1 MSSRKDFTTGS
12 ILRHI
17 LPLAVLTGVYQLL
30 ESGYY
35 LADLYWV
42 SGLGEHATA
51 AVTMAGQL
59 QVISMG
65 LALTVMV
72 GATPIVAQAAGA
84 RVEGALRPLFNQ
96 TLLLAVTIAAVF
108 VFAAYA
114 ALPFYFG
121 WFGADAETGELGRDF
136 LVWVIPAF
144 GLKLAAMSMVG
155 PLRAFG
161 DMIRPA
167 IANAVALVL
176 NVVLDPILILGVGPL
191 PPLGVTGAGI
201 ATLIAAAAGLAIMV
215 WQYEVARRKLEP
227 VSGAWRPSLAVWGR
241 TLRIGLPVGANAA
254 IDMTSMLVL
263 YWAIRDLG
271 TSAQAGVGVALKV
284 IAGVTVPVYA
294 IAFSIAPLVG
304 QSVGN
309 QDRERVRATF
319 HVTSLATGG
328 LMLLIALF
336 LQVDAELLAR
346 PFSSDHETVEQAARY
361 LMVVAWALPSMAIL
375 NNALG
380 VFEGLGNTIKPIL
393 TDLLRLATFAAIVL
407 VIARRPDATVTTVA
421 YATLLSYVGQT
432 VLLPY
437 LLYRDIRRSQT

>member
-12 ILRHI
+12 ILGHI
-17 LPLAVLTGVYQLL
+17 LPLAVLTGIYQLL

-42 SGLGEHATA
+42 AGLGEHATA
-51 AVTMAGQL
+51 AVTMAGHL

-84 RVEGALRPLFNQ
+84 RVESALRPLYNQ
-96 TLLLAVTIAAVF
+96 TLLLGLAIAGAFTV
-108 VFAAYA
+108 AAYA
-114 ALPFYFG
+114 VLPMYFG
-121 WFGADAETGELGRDF
+121 WFGADAETTELGQDF

-144 GLKLAAMSMVG
+144 ALKLAAMSMVG

-167 IANAVALVL
+167 IANAIALAL
-176 NVVLDPILILGVGPL
+176 NVVLDPIFILGLGPV
-191 PPLGVTGAGI
+191 PAFGVAGAGI
-201 ATLIAAAAGLAIMV
+201 ATLIAAAAGFAIMV
-215 WQYEVARRKLEP
+215 WQYELARRKLEP
-227 VSGAWRPSLAVWGR
+227 VSGAWRPNMKVWGR

-254 IDMTSMLVL
+254 IDMTLMLVL

-271 TSAQAGVGVALKV
+271 TSTQAGIGVALKV

-309 QDRERVRATF
+309 KDRERVRRTF

-328 LMLLIALF
+328 LMLVVALL
-336 LQVDAELLAR
+336 LQLDAELFAR
-346 PFSSDHETVEQAARY
+346 PFSSDRETVELAATY
-361 LMVVAWALPSMAIL
+361 LAVVAWALPAMAIL

-380 VFEGLGNTIKPIL
+380 VFEGIGNTIKPIL
-393 TDLLRLATFAAIVL
+393 TDLLRLATFAAILLVL
-407 VIARRPDATVTTVA
+407 ARRPGFTVMHVA

-432 VLLPY
+432 ALLPY

>member
-12 ILRHI
+12 ILGHI
-17 LPLAVLTGVYQLL
+17 LPLAVLTGIYQLL

-42 SGLGEHATA
+42 GGLGEHATA
-51 AVTMAGQL
+51 AVTMAGHL
-59 QVISMG
+59 QVVSMG

-84 RVEGALRPLFNQ
+84 KVEAALRPLYDQ
-96 TLLLAVTIAAVF
+96 TLLLGFLIAGVFTLASYAV
-108 VFAAYA
+108 
-114 ALPFYFG
+114 LPMYFG
-121 WFGADAETGELGRDF
+121 WFGADAETTELGRDF

-144 GLKLAAMSMVG
+144 ALKLAAMSLVG

-167 IANAVALVL
+167 MANAVALIL
-176 NVVLDPILILGVGPL
+176 NVVLDPIFILGWGPI
-191 PPLGVTGAGI
+191 PPLGVAGAGI
-201 ATLIAAAAGLAIMV
+201 ATLIAAAAGLAIML
-215 WQYEVARRKLEP
+215 WQYELARRKLQP
-227 VSGAWRPSLAVWGR
+227 ISGSWRPSPKIWGR
-241 TLRIGLPVGANAA
+241 VLRIGLPVGANAA

-263 YWAIRDLG
+263 YWAISDLG
-271 TSAQAGVGVALKV
+271 TACQAGIGVALKV
-284 IAGVTVPVYA
+284 IAGVTVPIYA

-309 QDRERVRATF
+309 RDRERVRRTF

-328 LMLLIALF
+328 LMVVVALF

-346 PFSSDHETVEQAARY
+346 PFSSDNATTELAATY
-361 LMVVAWALPSMAIL
+361 LAVAAWALPSMAIL

-380 VFEGLGNTIKPIL
+380 VFEGIGNTIKPIL
-393 TDLLRLATFAAIVL
+393 TDVLRLATFAAILL
-407 VIARRPDATVTTVA
+407 VIARRPGFSVTHVA

-437 LLYRDIRRSQT
+437 LLYRDIRRSPA